1 MNKYIKTER
10 DHSYREQTSGYQW
23 GEGRWRGK
31 MQLENEGKQMIMYKI
46 NEIQGYIV
54 QHRE

>member
-10 DHSYREQTSGYQW
+10 DHSYREQTSGHQW